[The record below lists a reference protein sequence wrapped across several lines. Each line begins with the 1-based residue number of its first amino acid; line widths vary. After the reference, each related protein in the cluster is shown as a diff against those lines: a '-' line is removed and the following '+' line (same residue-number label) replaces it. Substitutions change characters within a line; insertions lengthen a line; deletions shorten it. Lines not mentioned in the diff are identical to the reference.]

1 MNDKI
6 SALMDGELDDKST
19 AEMIDWL
26 GRDGDAL
33 HAWRAYHLISD
44 AMRDSRTLS
53 EGFTA
58 RVAARLSAEPALLAP
73 ARLQAEPRKWLA
85 LSAAASVAA
94 VSLVGWLAFAPQRDA
109 RPQMAQAPAGTPVMR
124 PVVDRK
130 QPVIVPLPS
139 ATNDYLLA
147 HHALR
152 RRRRRHRQARGAGRR
167 AARDRAHAR
176 YDPLLSAGKPGG
188 QGGPPHRRARF
199 PGAAARARER
209 AGTPL

>member
-44 AMRDSRTLS
+44 AMRDSRVLS

-73 ARLQAEPRKWLA
+73 ARLQAEPRKWLV

-109 RPQMAQAPAGTPVMR
+109 GPQMAQAPAGTPVMR
-124 PVVDRK
+124 PVVVDRK

-147 HHALR
+147 H
-152 RRRRRHRQARGAGRR
+152 QGFSPR
-167 AARDRAHAR
+167 AS
-176 YDPLLSAGKPGG
+176 L
-188 QGGPPHRRARF
+188 QGMAPYVRTVSDQSQ
-199 PGAAARARER
+199 E
-209 AGTPL
+209 TTK

>member
-44 AMRDSRTLS
+44 AMRDSRVLS

-73 ARLQAEPRKWLA
+73 ARLQAEPRKWLV

-124 PVVDRK
+124 PVVVNRK
-130 QPVIVPLPS
+130 PPVIVPLPS

-147 HHALR
+147 H
-152 RRRRRHRQARGAGRR
+152 QGFSPR
-167 AARDRAHAR
+167 AS
-176 YDPLLSAGKPGG
+176 L
-188 QGGPPHRRARF
+188 QGMAPYVRTVSDQSQ
-199 PGAAARARER
+199 E
-209 AGTPL
+209 TMK

>member
-33 HAWRAYHLISD
+33 HAWRAYHLIRD
-44 AMRDSRTLS
+44 AMHDSRMLS

-73 ARLQAEPRKWLA
+73 ARLQAEPRKWLV

-94 VSLVGWLAFAPQRDA
+94 VALVGWLAFAPQRDA
-109 RPQMAQAPAGTPVMR
+109 GSLQAQVAQTPAAVTPALRSVADQK
-124 PVVDRK
+124 P
-130 QPVIVPLPS
+130 PAIVPLPS
-139 ATNDYLLA
+139 GTNDYLLA
-147 HHALR
+147 HQGFSPRASLQGMAPYVR
-152 RRRRRHRQARGAGRR
+152 TVSDQAQE
-167 AARDRAHAR
+167 
-176 YDPLLSAGKPGG
+176 STK
-188 QGGPPHRRARF
+188 
-199 PGAAARARER
+199 
-209 AGTPL
+209 